1 MMLVLYGYI
10 MMCSFFIFII
20 YINIVQTF
28 GSTLGFLIFMVAVIV
43 LGFLEKQQQKKNE
56 MSRRDRIFKELI
68 LLLFAG
74 LICLFPSLVF
84 ESPFPDLTDS
94 RFLTTI
100 GIAILG
106 IIISST
112 VKYLL
117 TKDNT
122 I

>member
-1 MMLVLYGYI
+1 MYGYI